1 MKKSIIIFGA
11 IFIIFLMVSNATA
24 VPQSYGK
31 SVMNNI
37 KDSEQKIS
45 LLEETLELNI
55 EKVNDLIY
63 NVQSKGLFENLL
75 ALIQFLIDLIG
86 KIINFIK
93 KVMLIGQLIIT
104 LVNLVKALI
113 DVINQFIEWLQG
125 LINPEANLV
134 IQ

>member
-1 MKKSIIIFGA
+1 MKKFFILFGA

-31 SVMNNI
+31 STMNNI
-37 KDSEQKIS
+37 NSINQRIL

-55 EKVNDLIY
+55 EKVNDLLY
-63 NVQSKGLFENLL
+63 NAQSKGLFENLL

-93 KVMLIGQLIIT
+93 KVMQIGQLILT
-104 LVNLVKALI
+104 LINLVKTLI
-113 DVINQFIEWLQG
+113 NVINQFIEWLQG

>member
-1 MKKSIIIFGA
+1 MKKAIIIFGTV
-11 IFIIFLMVSNATA
+11 FIIFLMISNATA

-37 KDSEQKIS
+37 NIYEQRIL

-55 EKVNDLIY
+55 EKVNDVIY

-75 ALIQFLIDLIG
+75 ALIQFLIDIIS
-86 KIINFIK
+86 KIINFIRA
-93 KVMLIGQLIIT
+93 VMQIGQLIIT
-104 LVNLVKALI
+104 LINLVKALI
-113 DVINQFIEWLQG
+113 NVINQFIEWLQD
-125 LINPEANLV
+125 LFNPELNIV

>member
-1 MKKSIIIFGA
+1 
-11 IFIIFLMVSNATA
+11 MVSNATA

-31 SVMNNI
+31 TIVNNI
-37 KDSEQKIS
+37 NNTNQRIL

-55 EKVNDLIY
+55 EKVNDVLY

-93 KVMLIGQLIIT
+93 AVMQIGQLIIT
-104 LVNLVKALI
+104 LINLVKALI
-113 DVINQFIEWLQG
+113 NVINQFIEWLQG
-125 LINPEANLV
+125 LINPEVNLV

>member
-1 MKKSIIIFGA
+1 
-11 IFIIFLMVSNATA
+11 
-24 VPQSYGK
+24 
-31 SVMNNI
+31 MNNI

>member
-11 IFIIFLMVSNATA
+11 VFIIFLMISNATA

-31 SVMNNI
+31 SIMNNI
-37 KDSEQKIS
+37 TSNEQKIS

-55 EKVNDLIY
+55 EKVNDIIY

-75 ALIQFLIDLIG
+75 ALIQFLIDLIS
-86 KIINFIK
+86 KIINFIRA
-93 KVMLIGQLIIT
+93 VMQIGQLIIT
-104 LVNLVKALI
+104 LINLVKALI
-113 DVINQFIEWLQG
+113 NVINQFIEWLQD
-125 LINPEANLV
+125 LFNPEVNLV

>member
-55 EKVNDLIY
+55 EKVNDIIY

-75 ALIQFLIDLIG
+75 ALIQFLIDLIS
-86 KIINFIK
+86 KIINFIRA
-93 KVMLIGQLIIT
+93 VMQIGQLIIT
-104 LVNLVKALI
+104 LINLVKALI
-113 DVINQFIEWLQG
+113 NVINQFIQWLQDI
-125 LINPEANLV
+125 LNPEENLV

>member
-11 IFIIFLMVSNATA
+11 IFIIFLMISNATA

-31 SVMNNI
+31 SITSNI
-37 KDSEQKIS
+37 KDNEQKIL
-45 LLEETLELNI
+45 LLEETFELSI
-55 EKVNDLIY
+55 EKVNDMIY

-75 ALIQFLIDLIG
+75 ALIQFLIDFIS

-93 KVMLIGQLIIT
+93 AVMQIGQLILT
-104 LVNLVKALI
+104 LINLVKALVN
-113 DVINQFIEWLQG
+113 VINQFIDWLQD
-125 LINPEANLV
+125 LLNPEVNLA

>member
-11 IFIIFLMVSNATA
+11 IFIILLMVSNATA

-31 SVMNNI
+31 TIVNNI
-37 KDSEQKIS
+37 NNTNQRIL

-55 EKVNDLIY
+55 EKVNDVLY

-93 KVMLIGQLIIT
+93 AVMQIGQLIIT
-104 LVNLVKALI
+104 LINLVKALI
-113 DVINQFIEWLQG
+113 NVINQFIEWLQG
-125 LINPEANLV
+125 LINPEVNLV

>member
-11 IFIIFLMVSNATA
+11 IFIIFLMMSNATA

-31 SVMNNI
+31 SIVNNI
-37 KDSEQKIS
+37 NSTNQRIL

-55 EKVNDLIY
+55 EKVNDVIY
-63 NVQSKGLFENLL
+63 KVQSKGLFENLL

-93 KVMLIGQLIIT
+93 KVMQIGQLIIT
-104 LVNLVKALI
+104 LINLVKALAN
-113 DVINQFIEWLQG
+113 VINQFIEWLQG
-125 LINPEANLV
+125 LINPELNLV